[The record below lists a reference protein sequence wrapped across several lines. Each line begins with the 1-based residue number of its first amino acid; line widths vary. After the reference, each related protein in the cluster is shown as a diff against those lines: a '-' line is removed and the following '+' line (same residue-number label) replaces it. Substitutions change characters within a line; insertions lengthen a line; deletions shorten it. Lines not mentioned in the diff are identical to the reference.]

1 LEIFEALKQATPDGS
16 QFISLAP
23 DNNSVEDRCCHKDH
37 HIRFTAKAQR
47 RNNAH
52 RSSTVSSQSLVLKN
66 VSNALLTHPLLKGL
80 MDQYDFDMQEEDD
93 GSVEDDSS
101 VEEVK
106 VEEEVHGESIPLVS
120 QVSLK
125 NVLFVC
131 DYYQQTQNALIFF
144 VLLYLNIDLATVS
157 RTPRRCIVLSQPQ
170 CWRSTC
176 DVHVPIHP
184 RLALSQ
190 EVLPG

>member
-1 LEIFEALKQATPDGS
+1 
-16 QFISLAP
+16 
-23 DNNSVEDRCCHKDH
+23 
-37 HIRFTAKAQR
+37 
-47 RNNAH
+47 
-52 RSSTVSSQSLVLKN
+52 
-66 VSNALLTHPLLKGL
+66 

-93 GSVEDDSS
+93 DSVEDDSS

-106 VEEEVHGESIPLVS
+106 EEIQGESIPLVS